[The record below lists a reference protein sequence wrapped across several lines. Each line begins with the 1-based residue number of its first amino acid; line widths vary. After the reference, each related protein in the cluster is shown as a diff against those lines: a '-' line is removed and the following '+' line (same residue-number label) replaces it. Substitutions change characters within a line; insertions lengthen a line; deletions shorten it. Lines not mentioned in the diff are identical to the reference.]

1 VMKAAMAKL
10 QATGAR
16 VEGKTVSEIVKKHL
30 AG

>member
-1 VMKAAMAKL
+1 VMTKL

-16 VEGKTVSEIVKKHL
+16 VEGKTVSDLVKKHL